1 MIYTYDI
8 LLNWTKEERLKEFYE
23 WTLEDDLEHIKKMP
37 IIRIR
42 ESLLKDL
49 LTSKIKIDKTFLSK
63 IKYKTESYF
72 HNEIDVI
79 DYAFIVTT
87 LRKALALELDSEGNV
102 VYKSNLLIDEEEEV
116 LEICDDLVV
125 MDISYKVIKKNN
137 KVIYLT
143 RKEEE
148 EKKFLI
154 KEINKIKK
162 NKEESKLNYLF
173 KEFFMDDVD
182 TFNEK
187 INVLEKEISKDYN
200 VFHHKLYN
208 LLKLSMIKNK
218 LL

>member
-8 LLNWTKEERLKEFYE
+8 LLNWTKDERLKEFYE

-79 DYAFIVTT
+79 DYAVIVTT
-87 LRKALALELDSEGNV
+87 EKKSLALELDNEGNV
-102 VYKSNLLIDEEEEV
+102 MYKSSLLIDEEEEV
-116 LEICDDLVV
+116 LEIGEELVI
-125 MDISYKVIKKNN
+125 MDIPYEVITKNKKVS
-137 KVIYLT
+137 YLT

-154 KEINKIKK
+154 KEIKKIKQ
-162 NKEESKLNYLF
+162 NKEESKLNYLY
-173 KEFFMDDVD
+173 KEFFVD
-182 TFNEK
+182 NVESFNDK
-187 INVLEKEISKDYN
+187 LTILEKEISKDYN
-200 VFHHKLYN
+200 SFHHNLYN
-208 LLKLSMIKNK
+208 LLKLSTIKK
-218 LL
+218 K

>member
-23 WTLEDDLEHIKKMP
+23 WNLEDDLEHIKKMP

-79 DYAFIVTT
+79 DYAVIVTT
-87 LRKALALELDSEGNV
+87 DKKSLALELDNEGNIM
-102 VYKSNLLIDEEEEV
+102 YKSSLLIDEEEEV
-116 LEICDDLVV
+116 LEIGEELVI
-125 MDISYKVIKKNN
+125 MDIPYEVITKNKKVS
-137 KVIYLT
+137 YLT

-148 EKKFLI
+148 EKNFLT
-154 KEINKIKK
+154 KEIKKIKQ
-162 NKEESKLNYLF
+162 NKESSKLNYLY
-173 KEFFMDDVD
+173 KEFFIDDVES
-182 TFNEK
+182 FNDK
-187 INVLEKEISKDYN
+187 LTILEKEISKDYN
-200 VFHHKLYN
+200 SFHHRLYN
-208 LLKLSMIKNK
+208 LLKLSTIKK
-218 LL
+218 K

>member
-23 WTLEDDLEHIKKMP
+23 WNLEDDLEHIKKMP

-79 DYAFIVTT
+79 DYAVIVTT
-87 LRKALALELDSEGNV
+87 EKKALALELDNEGNIM
-102 VYKSNLLIDEEEEV
+102 YKSSLLIDEEEEV
-116 LEICDDLVV
+116 LEIGEELVI
-125 MDISYKVIKKNN
+125 MDIPYEVITKNKKVS
-137 KVIYLT
+137 YLT

-154 KEINKIKK
+154 KEIKKIKQ
-162 NKEESKLNYLF
+162 NKERSKLNYLY
-173 KEFFMDDVD
+173 KEFFVD
-182 TFNEK
+182 NVESFNDK
-187 INVLEKEISKDYN
+187 LTLLEKEISKDYN
-200 VFHHKLYN
+200 SFHHNLYN
-208 LLKLSMIKNK
+208 LLKLSTIKK
-218 LL
+218 K

>member
-79 DYAFIVTT
+79 DYAVIVTT
-87 LRKALALELDSEGNV
+87 EKKSLALELDNEGNV
-102 VYKSNLLIDEEEEV
+102 MYKSSLLIDEEEEV
-116 LEICDDLVV
+116 LEIGEELVI
-125 MDISYKVIKKNN
+125 MDIPYEVITKNKKVS
-137 KVIYLT
+137 YLT

-154 KEINKIKK
+154 KEIKKIKQ
-162 NKEESKLNYLF
+162 NKEESKLNYLY
-173 KEFFMDDVD
+173 KEFFIDDVES
-182 TFNEK
+182 FNDK
-187 INVLEKEISKDYN
+187 LTILEKEISKDYN
-200 VFHHKLYN
+200 SFHHNLYN
-208 LLKLSMIKNK
+208 LLKLSTIKK
-218 LL
+218 K